1 MVRDYLNT
9 TIGKNM
15 VNNITAHLQVHNN
28 QIAVEEC
35 IRRFRLHFP
44 NTPIYL
50 HGDNG
55 YNFSEFETKFNL
67 KYTHSNL
74 NVSPKGLGDTNW
86 YVYLERIL
94 LTCKTFP
101 NEWLLFLEEDVNT
114 LHNDITFPTADSGG
128 IKGHQFHDKF
138 CSTILQKYPNVSPLD
153 IKYNMC
159 GGSIVKMDAMVKSI
173 ESTLKDG
180 YTTEY
185 LNNLDNRII
194 RHGDVLIS
202 ALLHLNGYTYSE
214 WEQLSET
221 ASNVFRTNA
230 IFDHQWKEFYNET
243 DYQKYLDY
251 TNKL

>member
-1 MVRDYLNT
+1 
-9 TIGKNM
+9 M

-28 QIAVEEC
+28 RIAVEEC
-35 IRRFRLHFP
+35 IRRFHIHFP

-55 YNFSEFETKFNL
+55 YNFSHFENNFNL
-67 KYTHSNL
+67 KYTHWNK
-74 NVSPKGLGDTNW
+74 NVSPKGLGDADW

-94 LTCKTFP
+94 LTCNTFP
-101 NEWLLFLEEDVNT
+101 NEWLLFLEEDVDT
-114 LHNDITFPTADSGG
+114 LHNNIIFPTKDSGG
-128 IKGHQFHDKF
+128 IIGHKF
-138 CSTILQKYPNVSPLD
+138 YDNFCNTILQKYPNTLLGD

-173 ESTLKDG
+173 ESIQKNG

-185 LNNLDNRII
+185 LNSLDNRIV

-214 WEQLSET
+214 WEGVSEI
-221 ASNVFRTNA
+221 ASGIFQPNPVFN
-230 IFDHQWKEFYNET
+230 HQWKEFYNYT
-243 DYQKYLDY
+243 DYEKYLDY
-251 TNKL
+251 TNKI

>member
-1 MVRDYLNT
+1 
-9 TIGKNM
+9 M

-55 YNFSEFETKFNL
+55 YDFFEFESKFNL

-74 NVSPKGLGDTNW
+74 NVSPKGLGDNNW

-114 LHNDITFPTADSGG
+114 LHNNIIFPSADSGG
-128 IKGHQFHDKF
+128 IVGHSFQPNF
-138 CSTILQKYPNVSPLD
+138 CTTILTKYPHINPNE

-159 GGSIVKMDAMVKSI
+159 GGSIVKMDAMIKSI
-173 ESTLKDG
+173 ESIIENT
-180 YTTEY
+180 YTTDY
-185 LNNLDNRII
+185 LNELDNRIT

-202 ALLHLNGYTYSE
+202 ALLHLNGYSYSE
-214 WEQLSET
+214 WDGLSET
-221 ASNVFRTNA
+221 ASEIYKPNA
-230 IFDHQWKEFYNET
+230 VFDHQWKEFYNET
-243 DYQKYLDY
+243 DYEKYLDY
-251 TNKL
+251 KNKI